1 MAKVINFRGF
11 VSLLTAFSFLFAFVS
26 GVVLYFTPQGRIA
39 YWINWKFLGLTKTD
53 WTNMHIIFC
62 IVFMITAFFH
72 IYYNWNVLIN
82 YIYSKAKKAMNL
94 KKELAIVSLLIV
106 LSFIGSLKPFPPF
119 SLIIDFS
126 DYLKNAWIKSP
137 EYEPPY
143 GHAELLSL
151 EEFSKR
157 RNIELNQ
164 AINALKSKNIK
175 ISSTKESLSVIAKN
189 NGITPKEVY
198 EILKPLEG
206 TLPTVGE
213 KISDVKEV
221 SKTSKESKTSKW
233 TKDEIIREFEG
244 KGLGRKTLKQ
254 ICDENKVDI
263 QKALSKL
270 KNKGIV
276 ASEKDTLRQIAEKN
290 NTSPIEVLIEVLID
304 ENKA

>member
-1 MAKVINFRGF
+1 MKKSINFRGF
-11 VSLLTAFSFLFAFVS
+11 VSLLTAFSFLFAFIS
-26 GVVLYFTPQGRIA
+26 GIILYFTPQGRIA

-53 WTNMHIIFC
+53 WTNMHIIFG
-62 IVFMITAFFH
+62 IVFMLTAFFH
-72 IYYNWNVLIN
+72 LYYNWNALIN

-106 LSFIGSLKPFPPF
+106 LSFIGSLEPFPPF

-137 EYEPPY
+137 DYEPPY

-189 NGITPKEVY
+189 NGISPKEVY

-206 TLPTVGE
+206 TLPTVLA
-213 KISDVKEV
+213 KVSDVKEV

-244 KGLGRKTLKQ
+244 KGLGKKTLKQ

-304 ENKA
+304 ENKT

>member
-1 MAKVINFRGF
+1 MKKFINFRGF
-11 VSLLTAFSFLFAFVS
+11 VSLLIAFSFLFAFIS
-26 GVVLYFTPQGRIA
+26 GIILYFTPQGRIA

-62 IVFMITAFFH
+62 IIFMLTAFFH
-72 IYYNWNVLIN
+72 LYYNWNVLIN
-82 YIYSKAKKAMNL
+82 YIYSKVKKAMNL

-137 EYEPPY
+137 DYEPPY

-164 AINALKSKNIK
+164 AINALKAKNIK

-198 EILKPLEG
+198 EILKLLEG

-304 ENKA
+304 ENKT

>member
-1 MAKVINFRGF
+1 MARVINFRGF
-11 VSLLTAFSFLFAFVS
+11 VSLLAAFSFVFAFIS
-26 GVVLYFTPQGRIA
+26 GIILYFTPQGRIA

-62 IVFMITAFFH
+62 IVFMLTAFFH
-72 IYYNWNVLIN
+72 LYYNWNVLIN

-94 KKELAIVSLLIV
+94 KKELAIVCILVI

-137 EYEPPY
+137 DYEPPY

-164 AINALKSKNIK
+164 AINALKAKNIR
-175 ISSTKESLSVIAKN
+175 ISSTKESLGVIAKN
-189 NGITPKEVY
+189 NRISPKEVY

-206 TLPTVGE
+206 TLPIIGAKV
-213 KISDVKEV
+213 SDVKEV

-233 TKDEIIREFEG
+233 TKDEIIQEFEG
-244 KGLGRKTLKQ
+244 KGLGRKTIKQ

-270 KNKGIV
+270 KNKGIA

-304 ENKA
+304 ENKT

>member
-1 MAKVINFRGF
+1 MKKFINFRGF
-11 VSLLTAFSFLFAFVS
+11 VSLLTAFSFLFAFIS
-26 GVVLYFTPQGRIA
+26 GIILYFTPQGRIA

-53 WTNMHIIFC
+53 WTNMHIIFG
-62 IVFMITAFFH
+62 IVFMLTAFFH
-72 IYYNWNVLIN
+72 LYYNWNALIN

-106 LSFIGSLKPFPPF
+106 LSFIGSLEPFPPF

-137 EYEPPY
+137 DYEPPY

-189 NGITPKEVY
+189 NGISPKEVY

-206 TLPTVGE
+206 TLPTVLA
-213 KISDVKEV
+213 KVSDVKEV

-244 KGLGRKTLKQ
+244 KGLGKKTLKQ

-304 ENKA
+304 ENKT

>member
-1 MAKVINFRGF
+1 MKKFINFRGF